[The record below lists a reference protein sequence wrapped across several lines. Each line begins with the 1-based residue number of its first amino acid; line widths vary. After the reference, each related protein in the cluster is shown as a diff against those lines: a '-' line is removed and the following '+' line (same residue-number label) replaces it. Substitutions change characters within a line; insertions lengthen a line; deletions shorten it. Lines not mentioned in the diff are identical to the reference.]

1 MTAAPAP
8 RSSTVSSLDAYR
20 SRALA
25 RRGVI
30 VQQAPAS
37 STVPAPPTPRAL
49 TAAASRPAPRTAQAS
64 PRATSSSAH
73 ASRGSSPGP
82 RSWQAEAWAAY
93 DEVGEERFLAST
105 LAGRLSQARLYV
117 QHKPATGPH
126 SSLRDDETDA
136 TDTAAGPAAGLAEA
150 VLAALGAS
158 QQDLGQMLQ
167 RLATN
172 LFVAGEGWLVGV
184 PRHVIDEVSPS
195 SAPAVTAPSPD
206 PALTDLVW
214 RVLAVTEVSSVG
226 SDGRT
231 VRLNLGTDGSALV
244 EVSADEVYM
253 VRVWRPHPARYWE
266 ADSPTRACL
275 PILRELIGLTR
286 HISAQI
292 DSRLAGAGI
301 LVVPSSASAALASD
315 AADQNAYGAPDPF
328 VAALMDSMLRP
339 IENRDDASA
348 VVPLVVTVP
357 DEAADKMSH
366 LTFSSALDA
375 GARDLRDEA
384 IRRLAL
390 AQDAPPELL
399 LGSGAMNHW
408 GAWLTRE
415 DTVTTHIEPVLAL
428 ICDALTSQYLRPV
441 LLSAGLGEDEVRT
454 LSVGYDVS
462 ALVARPNRSEE
473 ALNLHRAGA
482 VSDEALRE
490 ASGFDDS
497 DAKPL
502 DERAL
507 MQALAMVSKRP
518 DLMGTIGIGPLTEE
532 ILKAYKGDY
541 SAPSEALRELALPP
555 TPPAPTDPAEDGPS
569 APRPDQDGPGRP
581 PSGADAAE
589 PGRVPGSEA
598 PISSGDARPES
609 STTAPAGA

>member
-1 MTAAPAP
+1 M
-8 RSSTVSSLDAYR
+8 
-20 SRALA
+20 
-25 RRGVI
+25 
-30 VQQAPAS
+30 
-37 STVPAPPTPRAL
+37 
-49 TAAASRPAPRTAQAS
+49 
-64 PRATSSSAH
+64 
-73 ASRGSSPGP
+73 
-82 RSWQAEAWAAY
+82 
-93 DEVGEERFLAST
+93 
-105 LAGRLSQARLYV
+105 
-117 QHKPATGPH
+117 
-126 SSLRDDETDA
+126 
-136 TDTAAGPAAGLAEA
+136 
-150 VLAALGAS
+150 
-158 QQDLGQMLQ
+158 
-167 RLATN
+167 
-172 LFVAGEGWLVGV
+172 
-184 PRHVIDEVSPS
+184 
-195 SAPAVTAPSPD
+195 
-206 PALTDLVW
+206 
-214 RVLAVTEVSSVG
+214 
-226 SDGRT
+226 
-231 VRLNLGTDGSALV
+231 
-244 EVSADEVYM
+244 
-253 VRVWRPHPARYWE
+253 
-266 ADSPTRACL
+266 
-275 PILRELIGLTR
+275 
-286 HISAQI
+286 
-292 DSRLAGAGI
+292 
-301 LVVPSSASAALASD
+301 PSSASAALASD
-315 AADQNAYGAPDPF
+315 AADSNAYGAPDPF

-366 LTFSSALDA
+366 LTFSSALDS

-441 LLSAGLGEDEVRT
+441 LLSAGLSEDEVRT

-507 MQALAMVSKRP
+507 MQALAMVTKRP
-518 DLMGTIGIGPLTEE
+518 DLMGTLGIGPLTEE

-555 TPPAPTDPAEDGPS
+555 TPPAPAASPEDGPS
-569 APRPDQDGPGRP
+569 APKPGQDGPGRP

>member
-1 MTAAPAP
+1 MTASP
-8 RSSTVSSLDAYR
+8 VSSLDAYR

-30 VQQAPAS
+30 VQQAPAAS
-37 STVPAPPTPRAL
+37 LPAAALPTPRAL
-49 TAAASRPAPRTAQAS
+49 TAAASRPAAVGGGR
-64 PRATSSSAH
+64 PRATSSAAG
-73 ASRGSSPGP
+73 ASRGSSLGS

-136 TDTAAGPAAGLAEA
+136 TDTAAGPTAALAEA

-195 SAPAVTAPSPD
+195 AAPAVTAPSPD
-206 PALTDLVW
+206 PSLSDLVW

-226 SDGRT
+226 ADGRT
-231 VRLNLGTDGSALV
+231 VRLNLGTDGSAPV
-244 EVSADEVYM
+244 EVSAGEVYM

-315 AADQNAYGAPDPF
+315 AADSSAYGAPDPF

-366 LTFSSALDA
+366 LTFSSALDS

-441 LLSAGLGEDEVRT
+441 LLSAGLSEDEVRT

-507 MQALAMVSKRP
+507 MQALALVSKRP
-518 DLMGTIGIGPLTEE
+518 DLMGTIGIGPLTQE

-555 TPPAPTDPAEDGPS
+555 TPPTPAED
-569 APRPDQDGPGRP
+569 AHKPDQDGPGRP

-589 PGRVPGSEA
+589 PGRVPDSEA

-609 STTAPAGA
+609 STTAPTGA

>member
-1 MTAAPAP
+1 MAP
-8 RSSTVSSLDAYR
+8 RGTGSQGSPATQGRSGSTGA
-20 SRALA
+20 
-25 RRGVI
+25 
-30 VQQAPAS
+30 
-37 STVPAPPTPRAL
+37 
-49 TAAASRPAPRTAQAS
+49 
-64 PRATSSSAH
+64 
-73 ASRGSSPGP
+73 

-117 QHKPATGPH
+117 QHKPATGPR
-126 SSLRDDETDA
+126 SSLRDGETDA
-136 TDTAAGPAAGLAEA
+136 TDTAPSRTAALAEA

-184 PRHVIDEVSPS
+184 PRHVVEEVSPS
-195 SAPAVTAPSPD
+195 GVPAVTAPSPD
-206 PALTDLVW
+206 PALSDLVW
-214 RVLAVTEVSSVG
+214 RVLAVTEVSTVG
-226 SDGRT
+226 SGSRI
-231 VRLNLGTDGSALV
+231 RLNLGTDGSAPV
-244 EVSADEVYM
+244 EVDPASVYM

-315 AADQNAYGAPDPF
+315 AADSSAYGAPDPF

-366 LTFSSALDA
+366 LTFSSALDS

-441 LLSAGLGEDEVRT
+441 LLSAGLSEDEART

-482 VSDEALRE
+482 ISDESLRE

-497 DAKPL
+497 DEKPL
-502 DERAL
+502 EERAL
-507 MQALAMVSKRP
+507 MQALAMVTKRP
-518 DLMGTIGIGPLTEE
+518 DLMGTLGIGPLTDE
-532 ILKAYKGDY
+532 ILRAYRGDY
-541 SAPSEALRELALPP
+541 SAPSEAVRALALPP
-555 TPPAPTDPAEDGPS
+555 QQPDPADGPASPDAS
-569 APRPDQDGPGRP
+569 APDQDGPGRP

-598 PISSGDARPES
+598 PVSSGNARPES
-609 STTAPAGA
+609 STTPPIGA

>member
-1 MTAAPAP
+1 MTSPRPSAA
-8 RSSTVSSLDAYR
+8 TVSSTSIDAYR

-30 VQQAPAS
+30 VQQPPAPA
-37 STVPAPPTPRAL
+37 VPRSL
-49 TAAASRPAPRTAQAS
+49 TAAASRPARAASAATVSPAARSASTA
-64 PRATSSSAH
+64 
-73 ASRGSSPGP
+73 
-82 RSWQAEAWAAY
+82 RSWQSEAWAAY

-126 SSLRDDETDA
+126 SSLRDDPTDA
-136 TDTAAGPAAGLAEA
+136 TDTAPSRSAQLAEA

-184 PRHVIDEVSPS
+184 PRHVIDAAAPS
-195 SAPAVTAPSPD
+195 AVPAVTAPSPD

-231 VRLNLGTDGSALV
+231 VRLNLGTDGSAPV

-441 LLSAGLGEDEVRT
+441 LLSAGLSEDEVRT

-532 ILKAYKGDY
+532 ILKAYRGDY
-541 SAPSEALRELALPP
+541 SAPPESLRELALPP
-555 TPPAPTDPAEDGPS
+555 TLPAEDSPS
-569 APRPDQDGPGRP
+569 APKPDQDGPGRP

-598 PISSGDARPES
+598 PVSSGDARPES

>member
-1 MTAAPAP
+1 MTASP
-8 RSSTVSSLDAYR
+8 VSSIDAYR

-30 VQQAPAS
+30 VQQ
-37 STVPAPPTPRAL
+37 PPTSLAPRTL
-49 TAAASRPAPRTAQAS
+49 TAAASRPSRAGSAAS
-64 PRATSSSAH
+64 AASVPAARAGA
-73 ASRGSSPGP
+73 ALGS
-82 RSWQAEAWAAY
+82 RSWQTEAWAAY

-117 QHKPATGPH
+117 QHKPLSGPH
-126 SSLRDDETDA
+126 SSLRDDPTDV
-136 TDTAAGPAAGLAEA
+136 TDTATGPTAQLAEA

-184 PRHVIDEVSPS
+184 PRHVIDAAAPS

-226 SDGRT
+226 RDGRT
-231 VRLNLGTDGSALV
+231 VRLNLGTDGSAPV
-244 EVSADEVYM
+244 EVSSDEVYM

-315 AADQNAYGAPDPF
+315 AADSSAYGAPDPF

-366 LTFSSALDA
+366 LTFSSALDS

-441 LLSAGLGEDEVRT
+441 LLSAGLSEDEVRT

-555 TPPAPTDPAEDGPS
+555 TAPADASRPA
-569 APRPDQDGPGRP
+569 QDGPGRP

-609 STTAPAGA
+609 STTAPTGA

>member
-1 MTAAPAP
+1 MTNADAPA
-8 RSSTVSSLDAYR
+8 TLQAAVSRYR

-25 RRGVI
+25 RRGTVI
-30 VQQAPAS
+30 Q
-37 STVPAPPTPRAL
+37 APPTPTL
-49 TAAASRPAPRTAQAS
+49 TAAASRPAA
-64 PRATSSSAH
+64 RATAASSAPH
-73 ASRGSSPGP
+73 AVSKSSPSA

-117 QHKPATGPH
+117 RHSSSD
-126 SSLRDDETDA
+126 SSLRDDPTDA
-136 TDTAAGPAAGLAEA
+136 ADTAPTASAVLAET

-184 PRHVIDEVSPS
+184 PSHLVPGIDVSDPT
-195 SAPAVTAPSPD
+195 ATAPSPD
-206 PALTDLVW
+206 PSLADLVW
-214 RVLAVTEVSSVG
+214 RVLAVTEVVTVAPPTPTAAGRVRLSLG
-226 SDGRT
+226 SD
-231 VRLNLGTDGSALV
+231 ALTPV
-244 EVSADEVYM
+244 EVSTDEVYM
-253 VRVWRPHPARYWE
+253 IRIWRPHPARYWE

-292 DSRLAGAGI
+292 DSRLAGAGL
-301 LVVPSSASAALASD
+301 LVVPSSASAALAAD
-315 AADQNAYGAPDPF
+315 AADAYGHGQPDPF
-328 VAALMDSMLRP
+328 VSALMESMLRP

-357 DEAADKMSH
+357 DEAADKVSH
-366 LTFSSALDA
+366 LTFSSALDS

-428 ICDALTSQYLRPV
+428 ICEALTSQYLRPV
-441 LLSAGLGEDEVRT
+441 LLSAGLAEEAVRT

-473 ALNLHRAGA
+473 ALNLHKSGA
-482 VSDEALRE
+482 ISDEALRE

-497 DAKPL
+497 DEKPL
-502 DERAL
+502 EERAV
-507 MQALAMVSKRP
+507 MQALALAAKQPALLTSP
-518 DLMGTIGIGPLTEE
+518 GLGPVAEE
-532 ILKAYKGDY
+532 VLKVYRGDY
-541 SAPSEALRELALPP
+541 SAPPADLLPAASAQGGSLPSPDAAPSAQSNGGAPGRPASDTSPGRTSGADQPVSSENGAHPESPT
-555 TPPAPTDPAEDGPS
+555 TPPA
-569 APRPDQDGPGRP
+569 
-581 PSGADAAE
+581 GA
-589 PGRVPGSEA
+589 
-598 PISSGDARPES
+598 
-609 STTAPAGA
+609 

>member
-1 MTAAPAP
+1 MTAQPAP
-8 RSSTVSSLDAYR
+8 RTSAATVSSLDAYR

-25 RRGVI
+25 RRGVV
-30 VQQAPAS
+30 VQQPPAPATATATS
-37 STVPAPPTPRAL
+37 RSL
-49 TAAASRPAPRTAQAS
+49 TAAASRPARAASASTA
-64 PRATSSSAH
+64 AH
-73 ASRGSSPGP
+73 ASGSRASLGS

-126 SSLRDDETDA
+126 SSLRDDPTDV
-136 TDTAAGPAAGLAEA
+136 TDTATGPTAQLAEA

-184 PRHVIDEVSPS
+184 PRHVIDAAAPS
-195 SAPAVTAPSPD
+195 SAPAATAPSPD

-226 SDGRT
+226 SYGRT
-231 VRLNLGTDGSALV
+231 VRLNLGTDGSAPV

-366 LTFSSALDA
+366 LTFSSALDS

-441 LLSAGLGEDEVRT
+441 LMSAGLSEDEVRT

-555 TPPAPTDPAEDGPS
+555 TAVSAAESSDAPK
-569 APRPDQDGPGRP
+569 PDQDGPGRP

>member
-8 RSSTVSSLDAYR
+8 RPATVSSIDAYR

-30 VQQAPAS
+30 VQQP
-37 STVPAPPTPRAL
+37 PAPSTATATARSL
-49 TAAASRPAPRTAQAS
+49 TAAATRPARAAAS
-64 PRATSSSAH
+64 VAA
-73 ASRGSSPGP
+73 SSPALGS

-126 SSLRDDETDA
+126 SSLRDDPTDV
-136 TDTAAGPAAGLAEA
+136 TDTAPGPTARLAEA

-184 PRHVIDEVSPS
+184 PRHVIDAAAPS

-226 SDGRT
+226 STGDR
-231 VRLNLGTDGSALV
+231 VRLNLGTDGSAPV
-244 EVSADEVYM
+244 EVAADEVYM

-315 AADQNAYGAPDPF
+315 AADSSAYGAPDPF

-366 LTFSSALDA
+366 LTFSTALDS

-441 LLSAGLGEDEVRT
+441 LLSAGLSEDEVRT

-555 TPPAPTDPAEDGPS
+555 TAPAD

-609 STTAPAGA
+609 STTAPTGA

>member
-1 MTAAPAP
+1 MTAID
-8 RSSTVSSLDAYR
+8 RYR

-25 RRGVI
+25 RRGTI
-30 VQQAPAS
+30 IQTPPAAP
-37 STVPAPPTPRAL
+37 VPAPSRGL
-49 TAAASRPAPRTAQAS
+49 TAAASRPARGGAASAS
-64 PRATSSSAH
+64 PHQQAQRSPSA
-73 ASRGSSPGP
+73 

-105 LAGRLSQARLYV
+105 LSGRLSQARLYV
-117 QHKPATGPH
+117 QHKPAAGPH
-126 SSLRDDETDA
+126 SSLRDDETDV
-136 TDTAAGPAAGLAEA
+136 TDTATAAVASLAEA

-184 PRHVIDEVSPS
+184 PAHLVPGIDSTDPTT
-195 SAPAVTAPSPD
+195 TAPSPD
-206 PALTDLVW
+206 PALSDLVW
-214 RVLAVTEVSSVG
+214 RVLAVTEVTTVAAPTPTAA
-226 SDGRT
+226 GR
-231 VRLNLGTDGSALV
+231 VRLNLGSDASAPV
-244 EVSADEVYM
+244 EVSTDEIYLI
-253 VRVWRPHPARYWE
+253 RIWRPHPARYWE

-292 DSRLAGAGI
+292 DSRLAGAGL

-315 AADQNAYGAPDPF
+315 AADAYSSGQPDPF
-328 VAALMDSMLRP
+328 VSALMESMLRP

-357 DEAADKMSH
+357 DEAADKVSH
-366 LTFSSALDA
+366 LTFSSALDS

-428 ICDALTSQYLRPV
+428 ICEALTSQYLRPV
-441 LLSAGLGEDEVRT
+441 LLSAGLSEDVVRT
-454 LSVGYDVS
+454 LTVGYDVS

-473 ALNLHRAGA
+473 ALNLHKSGA
-482 VSDEALRE
+482 ISDEALRE

-497 DAKPL
+497 DEKPL
-502 DERAL
+502 EERAL
-507 MQALAMVSKRP
+507 MNAIALATKQPALLTSP
-518 DLMGTIGIGPLTEE
+518 GLGPITEE
-532 ILKAYKGDY
+532 LLKVYRGDY
-541 SAPSEALRELALPP
+541 SAPSPSLTPAAGAQGGSLPSNGG
-555 TPPAPTDPAEDGPS
+555 A
-569 APRPDQDGPGRP
+569 PGRP
-581 PSGADAAE
+581 ANDQA
-589 PGRVPGSEA
+589 PGRLPSDQEPVSSENGA
-598 PISSGDARPES
+598 HPES
-609 STTAPAGA
+609 PATPPVGA

>member
-1 MTAAPAP
+1 MTAID
-8 RSSTVSSLDAYR
+8 RYR

-25 RRGVI
+25 RRGTI
-30 VQQAPAS
+30 IQAP
-37 STVPAPPTPRAL
+37 PAPPAPPAVSL
-49 TAAASRPAPRTAQAS
+49 TAAASRPARRASGAAS
-64 PRATSSSAH
+64 PSTAALQRTPAA
-73 ASRGSSPGP
+73 

-105 LAGRLSQARLYV
+105 LSGRLSQARLYV
-117 QHKPATGPH
+117 QHKPAAGPH
-126 SSLRDDETDA
+126 SSLRDDETDVA
-136 TDTAAGPAAGLAEA
+136 DTAPTATAALAEA

-184 PRHVIDEVSPS
+184 PAHLVPGTDLSDPS
-195 SAPAVTAPSPD
+195 SPIAATAPSPD
-206 PALTDLVW
+206 PALSDLVW
-214 RVLAVTEVSSVG
+214 RVLAVTEVNTVAAPSPTTA
-226 SDGRT
+226 GR
-231 VRLNLGTDGSALV
+231 VRLNLGSDASAPV
-244 EVSADEVYM
+244 EVSTDEIYM
-253 VRVWRPHPARYWE
+253 IRIWRPHPARYWE

-292 DSRLAGAGI
+292 DSRLAGAGL
-301 LVVPSSASAALASD
+301 LVVPSSASAALTSD
-315 AADQNAYGAPDPF
+315 AADAYSQGQPDPF
-328 VAALMDSMLRP
+328 VSALMESMLRP

-357 DEAADKMSH
+357 DEAADKVSH
-366 LTFSSALDA
+366 LTFSSALDS

-428 ICDALTSQYLRPV
+428 ICEALTSQYLRPV
-441 LLSAGLGEDEVRT
+441 LLSAGLSPDTVQT
-454 LSVGYDVS
+454 LTVGYDVS

-473 ALNLHRAGA
+473 ALNLHKSGA
-482 VSDEALRE
+482 ISDEALRE

-497 DAKPL
+497 DEKPL
-502 DERAL
+502 EERAL
-507 MQALAMVSKRP
+507 MNAIALATKQPALLTSP
-518 DLMGTIGIGPLTEE
+518 GLGPITEE
-532 ILKAYKGDY
+532 LLKVYRGDY
-541 SAPSEALRELALPP
+541 SAPPSELTPAAGAQGGSLP
-555 TPPAPTDPAEDGPS
+555 ADPSSPS
-569 APRPDQDGPGRP
+569 NGGAPGRP
-581 PSGADAAE
+581 ANDAS
-589 PGRVPGSEA
+589 PGRLPSDQEPVSSENGA
-598 PISSGDARPES
+598 HPES
-609 STTAPAGA
+609 PTTPPTGA

>member
-1 MTAAPAP
+1 MTAQPSP
-8 RSSTVSSLDAYR
+8 RISASAVSSLDAYR

-30 VQQAPAS
+30 VQQPPADLPS
-37 STVPAPPTPRAL
+37 RAL
-49 TAAASRPAPRTAQAS
+49 TAAASRPAARADSASAASSRTS
-64 PRATSSSAH
+64 PSA
-73 ASRGSSPGP
+73 

-105 LAGRLSQARLYV
+105 LSGRLSQARLYV

-126 SSLRDDETDA
+126 SSLRDDATDA
-136 TDTAAGPAAGLAEA
+136 TDTATGPTAQLAEA

-206 PALTDLVW
+206 PSLTDLVW
-214 RVLAVTEVSSVG
+214 RVLAVTEVSAVG

-231 VRLNLGTDGSALV
+231 VRLNLGTDGSAPV

-301 LVVPSSASAALASD
+301 LVVPSSAAAALASD

-357 DEAADKMSH
+357 DEAADKLSH
-366 LTFSSALDA
+366 LTFSSALDS

-441 LLSAGLGEDEVRT
+441 LLSAGLSADEVRT

-490 ASGFDDS
+490 ASGFNDS

-507 MQALAMVSKRP
+507 MQALALVTKRP
-518 DLMGTIGIGPLTEE
+518 DLMGTIGLGPLTQE
-532 ILKAYKGDY
+532 ILKAYEGDY
-541 SAPSEALRELALPP
+541 SAPSEELRELAVPP
-555 TPPAPTDPAEDGPS
+555 TVPASPDEEDSPASE
-569 APRPDQDGPGRP
+569 PDQAGPGRP

-598 PISSGDARPES
+598 PTSSGNARPES
-609 STTAPAGA
+609 STTAPTGA

>member
-1 MTAAPAP
+1 MTASNAVA
-8 RSSTVSSLDAYR
+8 RYR

-25 RRGVI
+25 RRGTI
-30 VQQAPAS
+30 IQAP
-37 STVPAPPTPRAL
+37 PAPPAVSL
-49 TAAASRPAPRTAQAS
+49 TAAASRPARRASGAAS
-64 PRATSSSAH
+64 PSA
-73 ASRGSSPGP
+73 AAGGQRTPSAL
-82 RSWQAEAWAAY
+82 SWQAEAWAAY

-105 LAGRLSQARLYV
+105 LSGRLSQARLYV
-117 QHKPATGPH
+117 QHKPADGPH
-126 SSLRDDETDA
+126 SSLRDDETDVA
-136 TDTAAGPAAGLAEA
+136 DTAPSAVASLAEA

-184 PRHVIDEVSPS
+184 PAHLVPGIDS
-195 SAPAVTAPSPD
+195 SDPTQTAPSPD
-206 PALTDLVW
+206 PTLSDLVW
-214 RVLAVTEVSSVG
+214 RVLAVTEVRTVAAPSP
-226 SDGRT
+226 DAAGR
-231 VRLNLGTDGSALV
+231 VRLNLGSDTSAPV
-244 EVSADEVYM
+244 EVSTDEIYM
-253 VRVWRPHPARYWE
+253 IRIWRPHPARYWE

-292 DSRLAGAGI
+292 DSRLAGAGL

-315 AADQNAYGAPDPF
+315 AADAYSSGQPDPF
-328 VAALMDSMLRP
+328 VSALMESMLRP

-357 DEAADKMSH
+357 DEAADKVSH
-366 LTFSSALDA
+366 LTFSSALDS

-428 ICDALTSQYLRPV
+428 ICEALTSQYLRPV
-441 LLSAGLGEDEVRT
+441 LLSAGLSEDVVRT

-473 ALNLHRAGA
+473 ALNLHKSGA
-482 VSDEALRE
+482 ISDEALRE

-497 DAKPL
+497 DEKPL
-502 DERAL
+502 EERAL
-507 MQALAMVSKRP
+507 MNAIALATKQPALLTSP
-518 DLMGTIGIGPLTEE
+518 GLGPITEE
-532 ILKAYKGDY
+532 LLKVYRGDY
-541 SAPSEALRELALPP
+541 SAPPSELTPAAGAQGGSLP
-555 TPPAPTDPAEDGPS
+555 ADPSSPS
-569 APRPDQDGPGRP
+569 NGGAPGRP
-581 PSGADAAE
+581 ANDAS
-589 PGRVPGSEA
+589 PGRLPSDQEPVSSENGA
-598 PISSGDARPES
+598 HPES
-609 STTAPAGA
+609 PTTPPTGA

>member
-1 MTAAPAP
+1 MTPAAAPAAAAP
-8 RSSTVSSLDAYR
+8 RPATVSSIDAYR

-30 VQQAPAS
+30 VQQPPAPSTAMATARSLTAAATWPARAAASAPAS
-37 STVPAPPTPRAL
+37 SPAL
-49 TAAASRPAPRTAQAS
+49 
-64 PRATSSSAH
+64 
-73 ASRGSSPGP
+73 GS

-117 QHKPATGPH
+117 QHKPLSGPH
-126 SSLRDDETDA
+126 SSLRDDPTDV
-136 TDTAAGPAAGLAEA
+136 TDTAPGPTAQLAEA

-184 PRHVIDEVSPS
+184 PRHVIDAAAPS

-226 SDGRT
+226 RDGRT
-231 VRLNLGTDGSALV
+231 VRLNLGTDGSAPV

-315 AADQNAYGAPDPF
+315 AADSSAYGAPDPF

-366 LTFSSALDA
+366 LTFSSALDS

-441 LLSAGLGEDEVRT
+441 LLSAGLSEEEVRA

-541 SAPSEALRELALPP
+541 SAPSETLRELALPP
-555 TPPAPTDPAEDGPS
+555 TAPAD

-609 STTAPAGA
+609 STTAPTGA

>member
-1 MTAAPAP
+1 MTSSPHASA
-8 RSSTVSSLDAYR
+8 STVSSIDAYC

-30 VQQAPAS
+30 IQQPPA
-37 STVPAPPTPRAL
+37 APPAAPQAAPTRPAARAL
-49 TAAASRPAPRTAQAS
+49 TAAASRTGSAAKAPTA
-64 PRATSSSAH
+64 P
-73 ASRGSSPGP
+73 ASRSGAALGS
-82 RSWQAEAWAAY
+82 RSWQTEAWAAY

-117 QHKPATGPH
+117 QHKPLTGPH
-126 SSLRDDETDA
+126 SSLRDDPTDV
-136 TDTAAGPAAGLAEA
+136 TDTASTRTAQLAEA

-184 PRHVIDEVSPS
+184 PRHVIDDISPS
-195 SAPAVTAPSPD
+195 SAPSVTAPSPD
-206 PALTDLVW
+206 PSLTDLVW
-214 RVLAVTEVSSVG
+214 RVLAVTEVAAVG
-226 SDGRT
+226 STGDRI
-231 VRLNLGTDGSALV
+231 RLNLGTDGSAPV
-244 EVSADEVYM
+244 EVSVDEVYM

-301 LVVPSSASAALASD
+301 LVVPSSASAAMASD
-315 AADQNAYGAPDPF
+315 AADSSAYGAPDPF

-366 LTFSSALDA
+366 LTFSTALDS

-441 LLSAGLGEDEVRT
+441 LLSAGLSEDEVRT

-555 TPPAPTDPAEDGPS
+555 AAPAD

-609 STTAPAGA
+609 STTAPTGA

>member
-1 MTAAPAP
+1 MTAQPAP
-8 RSSTVSSLDAYR
+8 RASASSVSSIDAYR

-30 VQQAPAS
+30 VQQP
-37 STVPAPPTPRAL
+37 PAPSTATATARSL
-49 TAAASRPAPRTAQAS
+49 TAAATRPARA
-64 PRATSSSAH
+64 ATSAAVTSPAP
-73 ASRGSSPGP
+73 GS

-117 QHKPATGPH
+117 QHKPSQGPH
-126 SSLRDDETDA
+126 SSLRDDPTDV
-136 TDTAAGPAAGLAEA
+136 TDTASTRTAQLAEA

-184 PRHVIDEVSPS
+184 PRHVIDAAAPS
-195 SAPAVTAPSPD
+195 AAPVVTAPSPD

-226 SDGRT
+226 RDGRT
-231 VRLNLGTDGSALV
+231 VRLNLGTDGSAPV

-315 AADQNAYGAPDPF
+315 AADQSAYGAPDPF

-366 LTFSSALDA
+366 LTFSSALDS

-441 LLSAGLGEDEVRT
+441 LLSSGLSEDEVRT

-518 DLMGTIGIGPLTEE
+518 DLMGTIGIGPLTQE

-541 SAPSEALRELALPP
+541 SAPSETLRELALPP
-555 TPPAPTDPAEDGPS
+555 TAPAEDGS
-569 APRPDQDGPGRP
+569 SQAPRPDQDGPGRP

-609 STTAPAGA
+609 STTAPTGA

>member
-1 MTAAPAP
+1 MTASPVPHA
-8 RSSTVSSLDAYR
+8 STVSSIDAYR

-30 VQQAPAS
+30 VQQP
-37 STVPAPPTPRAL
+37 PAPSTATATARSL
-49 TAAASRPAPRTAQAS
+49 TAAATRPARAAAS
-64 PRATSSSAH
+64 AA
-73 ASRGSSPGP
+73 ASSPALGS

-117 QHKPATGPH
+117 QHKPLLGPH
-126 SSLRDDETDA
+126 SSLRDDPTDV
-136 TDTAAGPAAGLAEA
+136 TDTAAGPTSQLAEA

-184 PRHVIDEVSPS
+184 PRHVIDAAAPS

-206 PALTDLVW
+206 PALSDLVW

-226 SDGRT
+226 RDGRT
-231 VRLNLGTDGSALV
+231 VRLNLGTDGSAPV
-244 EVSADEVYM
+244 EVSSDEVYM

-315 AADQNAYGAPDPF
+315 AADSSAYGAPDPF

-366 LTFSSALDA
+366 LTFSTALDS

-441 LLSAGLGEDEVRT
+441 LLSAGLSEDEVRT

-518 DLMGTIGIGPLTEE
+518 DLMGTIGIGPLTQE

-541 SAPSEALRELALPP
+541 SAPSPALRELALPP
-555 TPPAPTDPAEDGPS
+555 TAPADAPA
-569 APRPDQDGPGRP
+569 PDQDGPGRP

-609 STTAPAGA
+609 STTAPTGA

>member
-1 MTAAPAP
+1 MTAYNAVD
-8 RSSTVSSLDAYR
+8 RYR

-25 RRGVI
+25 RRGTI
-30 VQQAPAS
+30 LQAPPAS
-37 STVPAPPTPRAL
+37 AASL
-49 TAAASRPAPRTAQAS
+49 TAAASRPARRASGSAS
-64 PRATSSSAH
+64 PSTAATKRTLA
-73 ASRGSSPGP
+73 A
-82 RSWQAEAWAAY
+82 RSWQEEAWAAY

-105 LAGRLSQARLYV
+105 LSGRLSQARLYV
-117 QHKPATGPH
+117 QHKPSKGEH

-136 TDTAAGPAAGLAEA
+136 TDTAPTAVAALAEA
-150 VLAALGAS
+150 VLADLGAS

-184 PRHVIDEVSPS
+184 PAHLVPGIDSTDPTQ
-195 SAPAVTAPSPD
+195 TAPSPD
-206 PALTDLVW
+206 PALSDLVW
-214 RVLAVTEVSSVG
+214 RVLAVTEVYTVAAPTPIAA
-226 SDGRT
+226 GR
-231 VRLNLGTDGSALV
+231 VRLNLGSDASTPV
-244 EVSADEVYM
+244 EVSTDEIYM
-253 VRVWRPHPARYWE
+253 IRIWRPHPARYWE

-292 DSRLAGAGI
+292 DSRLAGAGL
-301 LVVPSSASAALASD
+301 LVLPSSASAALASD
-315 AADQNAYGAPDPF
+315 AADSYSQGQPDPF
-328 VAALMDSMLRP
+328 VSALMESMLRP

-357 DEAADKMSH
+357 DEAADKVSH
-366 LTFSSALDA
+366 LTFSSALDS

-428 ICDALTSQYLRPV
+428 ICEALTSQYLRPV
-441 LLSAGLGEDEVRT
+441 LLSAGLPEDMVRT

-473 ALNLHRAGA
+473 ALNLHKSGA
-482 VSDEALRE
+482 ISDEALRE

-497 DAKPL
+497 DEKPL
-502 DERAL
+502 EERAL
-507 MQALAMVSKRP
+507 MNAIALATKQPALLTSP
-518 DLMGTIGIGPLTEE
+518 GLGPITEE
-532 ILKAYKGDY
+532 LLKVYRGDY
-541 SAPSEALRELALPP
+541 SAPDPSLQPAAPAQGGSLP
-555 TPPAPTDPAEDGPS
+555 ADPSSPS
-569 APRPDQDGPGRP
+569 NGGAPGRP
-581 PSGADAAE
+581 ANDQA
-589 PGRVPGSEA
+589 PGRLPSDQEPVSSENGA
-598 PISSGDARPES
+598 HPES
-609 STTAPAGA
+609 PTTPPVGA

>member
-1 MTAAPAP
+1 MTAAP
-8 RSSTVSSLDAYR
+8 RTSTVSSIDAYR

-30 VQQAPAS
+30 VQQPPS
-37 STVPAPPTPRAL
+37 PSTATATARSL
-49 TAAASRPAPRTAQAS
+49 TAAATRPARAAAS
-64 PRATSSSAH
+64 AA
-73 ASRGSSPGP
+73 ASSPALGS

-126 SSLRDDETDA
+126 SSLRDDPTDA
-136 TDTAAGPAAGLAEA
+136 TDTASGPTAQLAEA

-184 PRHVIDEVSPS
+184 PRHVIDAAAPS
-195 SAPAVTAPSPD
+195 AAPVVTAPSPD

-226 SDGRT
+226 RDGRT
-231 VRLNLGTDGSALV
+231 VRLNLGTDGSAPV
-244 EVSADEVYM
+244 EVSSDEVYM

-315 AADQNAYGAPDPF
+315 AADSSAYGAPDPF

-366 LTFSSALDA
+366 LTFSTALDS

-441 LLSAGLGEDEVRT
+441 LLSAGLSEDEVRS

-518 DLMGTIGIGPLTEE
+518 DLMGTIGIGPLTQE
-532 ILKAYKGDY
+532 ILKAYEGDY
-541 SAPSEALRELALPP
+541 SAPSEELRELALPP
-555 TPPAPTDPAEDGPS
+555 TAPAD
-569 APRPDQDGPGRP
+569 APKPDQDGPGRP

-609 STTAPAGA
+609 STTAPTGA

>member
-1 MTAAPAP
+1 MTASPA
-8 RSSTVSSLDAYR
+8 STVSSLDAYR

-30 VQQAPAS
+30 VQQAPAA
-37 STVPAPPTPRAL
+37 STSL
-49 TAAASRPAPRTAQAS
+49 TAAASRPS
-64 PRATSSSAH
+64 GV
-73 ASRGSSPGP
+73 SRPSQQRQPPGT
-82 RSWQAEAWAAY
+82 RSWQAEAWSAY

-117 QHKPATGPH
+117 QHKPSTGPQ
-126 SSLRDDETDA
+126 SSLRDDATDA
-136 TDTAAGPAAGLAEA
+136 TDTAPAPSAALAEA

-184 PRHVIDEVSPS
+184 PRHVIDDVSPS

-206 PALTDLVW
+206 PSLSDLVW

-231 VRLNLGTDGSALV
+231 VRLNLGTDGSAPI
-244 EVSADEVYM
+244 EVPSSDVYM

-315 AADQNAYGAPDPF
+315 AADSNAYGAPDPF

-441 LLSAGLGEDEVRT
+441 LLSAGLSEDEVRT

-507 MQALAMVSKRP
+507 MQALAMVTKRP
-518 DLMGTIGIGPLTEE
+518 DLMGTIGIGPLTQE

-555 TPPAPTDPAEDGPS
+555 TPPAPADGPS
-569 APRPDQDGPGRP
+569 PVAPRPDQDGPGRP

>member
-1 MTAAPAP
+1 MTAID
-8 RSSTVSSLDAYR
+8 RYR

-25 RRGVI
+25 RRGTI
-30 VQQAPAS
+30 IQAPPAAP
-37 STVPAPPTPRAL
+37 VPAPSRGL
-49 TAAASRPAPRTAQAS
+49 TAAASRPARGGASSAS
-64 PRATSSSAH
+64 PHQPAQRPPSA
-73 ASRGSSPGP
+73 

-105 LAGRLSQARLYV
+105 LSGRLSQARLYV
-117 QHKPATGPH
+117 QHKPADGPH
-126 SSLRDDETDA
+126 SSLRDDETDV
-136 TDTAAGPAAGLAEA
+136 TDTATAAVASLAEA

-184 PRHVIDEVSPS
+184 PAHLVPGIDSTDPT
-195 SAPAVTAPSPD
+195 ATAPSPD
-206 PALTDLVW
+206 PSLSDLVW
-214 RVLAVTEVSSVG
+214 RVLAVTEVTTVAAPSPTAA
-226 SDGRT
+226 GR
-231 VRLNLGTDGSALV
+231 VRLNLGSDASAPV
-244 EVSADEVYM
+244 EVSTDEIYLI
-253 VRVWRPHPARYWE
+253 RIWRPHPARYWE

-292 DSRLAGAGI
+292 DSRLAGAGL

-315 AADQNAYGAPDPF
+315 AADAYGTGQPDPF
-328 VAALMDSMLRP
+328 VSALMESMLRP

-357 DEAADKMSH
+357 DEAADKVSH
-366 LTFSSALDA
+366 LTFSSALDS

-428 ICDALTSQYLRPV
+428 ICEALTSQYLRPV
-441 LLSAGLGEDEVRT
+441 LLSAGLSEDVVRT
-454 LSVGYDVS
+454 LTVGYDVS

-473 ALNLHRAGA
+473 ALNLHKSGA
-482 VSDEALRE
+482 ISDEALRE

-497 DAKPL
+497 DEKPL
-502 DERAL
+502 EERAL
-507 MQALAMVSKRP
+507 MNAIALATKQPALLTSP
-518 DLMGTIGIGPLTEE
+518 GLGPITEE
-532 ILKAYKGDY
+532 LLKVYRGDY
-541 SAPSEALRELALPP
+541 SAPSPSLTPAAGAQGGSLPSNGG
-555 TPPAPTDPAEDGPS
+555 A
-569 APRPDQDGPGRP
+569 PGRP
-581 PSGADAAE
+581 ANDQA
-589 PGRVPGSEA
+589 PGRLPSDQEPVSSENGA
-598 PISSGDARPES
+598 HPES
-609 STTAPAGA
+609 PTTPPVGA

>member
-1 MTAAPAP
+1 MTTSHAID
-8 RSSTVSSLDAYR
+8 RYR
-20 SRALA
+20 SRALQ
-25 RRGVI
+25 RRGTI
-30 VQQAPAS
+30 IQAP
-37 STVPAPPTPRAL
+37 PAPGPASPRHAASL
-49 TAAASRPAPRTAQAS
+49 TAAASRPARRASGAAS
-64 PRATSSSAH
+64 PSA
-73 ASRGSSPGP
+73 GP
-82 RSWQAEAWAAY
+82 AAAAGQRTPSARSWQAEAWAAY

-105 LAGRLSQARLYV
+105 LSGRLSQARLYV
-117 QHKPATGPH
+117 QHKPATGQH

-136 TDTAAGPAAGLAEA
+136 ADTAPAATAALAEA

-184 PRHVIDEVSPS
+184 PAHLVPS
-195 SAPAVTAPSPD
+195 VDPADSTQTAPSPD
-206 PALTDLVW
+206 PSLADLVW
-214 RVLAVTEVSSVG
+214 RVLAVTEVQTVAAPTPAAA
-226 SDGRT
+226 GR
-231 VRLNLGTDGSALV
+231 VRLNLGSDASAPV
-244 EVSADEVYM
+244 EVSTDEIYM
-253 VRVWRPHPARYWE
+253 IRIWRPHPARYWE

-292 DSRLAGAGI
+292 DSRLAGAGL

-315 AADQNAYGAPDPF
+315 AADAYSQGQPDPF
-328 VAALMDSMLRP
+328 VSALMESMLRP

-357 DEAADKMSH
+357 DEAADKVSH
-366 LTFSSALDA
+366 LTFSSALDS

-428 ICDALTSQYLRPV
+428 ICEALTSQYLRPV
-441 LLSAGLGEDEVRT
+441 LLSAGLPEDTVRT

-473 ALNLHRAGA
+473 ALNLHKSGA
-482 VSDEALRE
+482 ISDEALRE

-497 DAKPL
+497 DEKPL
-502 DERAL
+502 EERAL
-507 MQALAMVSKRP
+507 MNAIALATKQPALLTSP
-518 DLMGTIGIGPLTEE
+518 GLGPITEE
-532 ILKAYKGDY
+532 LLKVYRGDY
-541 SAPSEALRELALPP
+541 SAP
-555 TPPAPTDPAEDGPS
+555 DPALQPAAPAQGGSLPS
-569 APRPDQDGPGRP
+569 AAPSNGGAPGRP
-581 PSGADAAE
+581 ANDQA
-589 PGRVPGSEA
+589 PGRLPSDQEPVSSENGA
-598 PISSGDARPES
+598 HPES
-609 STTAPAGA
+609 PTTPPVGA

>member
-1 MTAAPAP
+1 MTASP
-8 RSSTVSSLDAYR
+8 VSSIDAYR

-30 VQQAPAS
+30 IQQPPAAS
-37 STVPAPPTPRAL
+37 SPIAPPRPAARAM
-49 TAAASRPAPRTAQAS
+49 TAAASRPAS
-64 PRATSSSAH
+64 PAPAARAAG
-73 ASRGSSPGP
+73 AALGS
-82 RSWQAEAWAAY
+82 RSWQSEAWAAY

-117 QHKPATGPH
+117 QHKPLSGPH
-126 SSLRDDETDA
+126 SSLRDDPTDV
-136 TDTAAGPAAGLAEA
+136 TDTATGPTAQLAEA

-184 PRHVIDEVSPS
+184 PRHVIDAAAPS

-226 SDGRT
+226 RDGRT
-231 VRLNLGTDGSALV
+231 VRLNLGTDGSAPV
-244 EVSADEVYM
+244 EVSSDEVYM

-315 AADQNAYGAPDPF
+315 AADSSAYGAPDPF

-366 LTFSSALDA
+366 LTFSTALDS

-441 LLSAGLGEDEVRT
+441 LLSAGLSEDEVRT

-541 SAPSEALRELALPP
+541 SAPSQALRELALPP
-555 TPPAPTDPAEDGPS
+555 TAPAD

-609 STTAPAGA
+609 STTAPTGA

>member
-1 MTAAPAP
+1 
-8 RSSTVSSLDAYR
+8 
-20 SRALA
+20 
-25 RRGVI
+25 
-30 VQQAPAS
+30 
-37 STVPAPPTPRAL
+37 
-49 TAAASRPAPRTAQAS
+49 
-64 PRATSSSAH
+64 
-73 ASRGSSPGP
+73 
-82 RSWQAEAWAAY
+82 
-93 DEVGEERFLAST
+93 VGEERFLAST
-105 LAGRLSQARLYV
+105 LSGRLSQARLYV
-117 QHKPATGPH
+117 QHKPAGGPH
-126 SSLRDDETDA
+126 SSLRDDETDVA
-136 TDTAAGPAAGLAEA
+136 DTAAAAVASLAEA

-184 PRHVIDEVSPS
+184 PAHLVPGIDSTDPT
-195 SAPAVTAPSPD
+195 ATAPSPD
-206 PALTDLVW
+206 PALSDLVW
-214 RVLAVTEVSSVG
+214 RVLAVTEVTTVAAPTPTAA
-226 SDGRT
+226 GR
-231 VRLNLGTDGSALV
+231 VRLNLGSDASAPV
-244 EVSADEVYM
+244 EVSTDEIYLI
-253 VRVWRPHPARYWE
+253 RIWRPHPARYWE

-292 DSRLAGAGI
+292 DSRLAGAGL

-315 AADQNAYGAPDPF
+315 AADAYGTGQPDPF
-328 VAALMDSMLRP
+328 VSALMESMLRP

-357 DEAADKMSH
+357 DEAADKVSH
-366 LTFSSALDA
+366 LTFSSALDS

-428 ICDALTSQYLRPV
+428 ICEALTSQYLRPV
-441 LLSAGLGEDEVRT
+441 LLSAGLSEDVVRT

-473 ALNLHRAGA
+473 ALNLHKSGA
-482 VSDEALRE
+482 ISDEALRE

-497 DAKPL
+497 DEKPL
-502 DERAL
+502 EERAL
-507 MQALAMVSKRP
+507 MNAIALATKQPALLTSP
-518 DLMGTIGIGPLTEE
+518 GLGPITEE
-532 ILKAYKGDY
+532 LLKVYRGDY
-541 SAPSEALRELALPP
+541 SAPSPSLTPAAGAQGGSLPSNGG
-555 TPPAPTDPAEDGPS
+555 A
-569 APRPDQDGPGRP
+569 PGRP
-581 PSGADAAE
+581 ANDQA
-589 PGRVPGSEA
+589 PGRLPSDQEPVSSENGA
-598 PISSGDARPES
+598 HPES
-609 STTAPAGA
+609 PTTPPVGA

>member
-1 MTAAPAP
+1 MTI
-8 RSSTVSSLDAYR
+8 STAISRYR

-25 RRGVI
+25 RRGTI
-30 VQQAPAS
+30 VQAPPAS
-37 STVPAPPTPRAL
+37 AL
-49 TAAASRPAPRTAQAS
+49 TAAASRPQARAAAAARAAS
-64 PRATSSSAH
+64 PAVSKPSPSA
-73 ASRGSSPGP
+73 

-117 QHKPATGPH
+117 QHRPTDGPH
-126 SSLRDDETDA
+126 SSLRDEDTDV
-136 TDTAAGPAAGLAEA
+136 TDTAPTATAALAES
-150 VLAALGAS
+150 VLSALGAS

-184 PRHVIDEVSPS
+184 PSHLVPGIDVSDPT
-195 SAPAVTAPSPD
+195 ATAPSPD
-206 PALTDLVW
+206 PSLADLVW
-214 RVLAVTEVSSVG
+214 RVLAVTEVVTVAAPTQTSAGRVRLSLG
-226 SDGRT
+226 SDAAP
-231 VRLNLGTDGSALV
+231 DPV
-244 EVSADEVYM
+244 EVSTDEVYM
-253 VRVWRPHPARYWE
+253 IRIWRPHPARYWE

-292 DSRLAGAGI
+292 DSRLAGAGL
-301 LVVPSSASAALASD
+301 LVVPSSASAALAAD
-315 AADQNAYGAPDPF
+315 AADAYGHDQPDPF
-328 VAALMDSMLRP
+328 VSALMESMLRP

-357 DEAADKMSH
+357 DEAADKVSH
-366 LTFSSALDA
+366 LTFSSALDS

-428 ICDALTSQYLRPV
+428 ICEALTSQYLRPV
-441 LLSAGLGEDEVRT
+441 LLSAGLAEETVRT

-473 ALNLHRAGA
+473 ALNLHKSGA
-482 VSDEALRE
+482 ISDEALRE

-497 DAKPL
+497 DEKPL
-502 DERAL
+502 EERAV
-507 MQALAMVSKRP
+507 MQALALAAKQPALLTSP
-518 DLMGTIGIGPLTEE
+518 GLGPVAEE
-532 ILKAYKGDY
+532 VLKVYRGDY
-541 SAPSEALRELALPP
+541 SAPPADLLPAAPAQGGSLPSSNGGAPGRPASDTSPGRTSGADQPVSSENGAHPESPT
-555 TPPAPTDPAEDGPS
+555 TPPA
-569 APRPDQDGPGRP
+569 
-581 PSGADAAE
+581 GA
-589 PGRVPGSEA
+589 
-598 PISSGDARPES
+598 
-609 STTAPAGA
+609 

>member
-1 MTAAPAP
+1 MTASPVD
-8 RSSTVSSLDAYR
+8 RYR

-30 VQQAPAS
+30 VQAPPTAS
-37 STVPAPPTPRAL
+37 STSL
-49 TAAASRPAPRTAQAS
+49 TAAASRPAR
-64 PRATSSSAH
+64 RATGAAAPSSQAQRTP
-73 ASRGSSPGP
+73 AA

-105 LAGRLSQARLYV
+105 LSGRLSQARLYV
-117 QHKPATGPH
+117 QHKPADGPH

-136 TDTAAGPAAGLAEA
+136 TDTAPTATAALAEA

-184 PRHVIDEVSPS
+184 PAHLVPS
-195 SAPAVTAPSPD
+195 VDPADPTQTAPSPD
-206 PALTDLVW
+206 PTLSDLVW
-214 RVLAVTEVSSVG
+214 RVLAVTEVTTVAAPTPVAP
-226 SDGRT
+226 GR
-231 VRLNLGTDGSALV
+231 VRLNLGSDASAPV
-244 EVSADEVYM
+244 EVSTDEVYM
-253 VRVWRPHPARYWE
+253 IRIWRPHPARYWE

-292 DSRLAGAGI
+292 DSRLAGAGL

-315 AADQNAYGAPDPF
+315 AADAYSSGQPDPF
-328 VAALMDSMLRP
+328 VSALMESMLRP

-357 DEAADKMSH
+357 DEAADKVSH
-366 LTFSSALDA
+366 LTFSSALDS

-428 ICDALTSQYLRPV
+428 ICEALTSQYLRPV
-441 LLSAGLGEDEVRT
+441 LLSAGLSPDTVLT

-473 ALNLHRAGA
+473 ALNLHKSGA
-482 VSDEALRE
+482 ISDEALRE

-497 DAKPL
+497 DEKPL
-502 DERAL
+502 EERAL
-507 MQALAMVSKRP
+507 MNAIALATKQPALLTSP
-518 DLMGTIGIGPLTEE
+518 GLGPITEE
-532 ILKAYKGDY
+532 LLKVYRGDY
-541 SAPSEALRELALPP
+541 SAPDPSLQPAAPAQGGSLP
-555 TPPAPTDPAEDGPS
+555 ASQPS
-569 APRPDQDGPGRP
+569 NGGAPGRP
-581 PSGADAAE
+581 ANDLA
-589 PGRVPGSEA
+589 PGRLPSDQEPVSSENGA
-598 PISSGDARPES
+598 HPES
-609 STTAPAGA
+609 PTTPPVGA

>member
-1 MTAAPAP
+1 MTHAPDTSPLQAAVA
-8 RSSTVSSLDAYR
+8 SYR

-25 RRGVI
+25 RRGTVI
-30 VQQAPAS
+30 QAPPPAPR
-37 STVPAPPTPRAL
+37 VPAPSPAPAPAPAPRVQAPRVL
-49 TAAASRPAPRTAQAS
+49 TAAGARPARRTA
-64 PRATSSSAH
+64 AH
-73 ASRGSSPGP
+73 ASTSQQAQRTPAAL
-82 RSWQAEAWAAY
+82 SWQAEAWAAY

-117 QHKPATGPH
+117 RHKPTDGPH
-126 SSLRDDETDA
+126 SSLRDEA
-136 TDTAAGPAAGLAEA
+136 TDVADTATGPTAALAEA

-184 PRHVIDEVSPS
+184 PAHLVPGVDPS
-195 SAPAVTAPSPD
+195 DPSATAPSPD
-206 PALTDLVW
+206 PALADLVW
-214 RVLAVTEVSSVG
+214 RVLAVSEVVTVASPTPTAAGRVRLSLG
-226 SDGRT
+226 SDSH
-231 VRLNLGTDGSALV
+231 VPV
-244 EVSADEVYM
+244 EVSTDEVYM
-253 VRVWRPHPARYWE
+253 IRIWRPHPARYWE

-292 DSRLAGAGI
+292 DSRLAGAGL
-301 LVVPSSASAALASD
+301 LVVPSSASAALAAD
-315 AADQNAYGAPDPF
+315 AADAYGHDQPDPF
-328 VAALMDSMLRP
+328 VSALMESMLRP

-357 DEAADKMSH
+357 DEAADKVSH
-366 LTFSSALDA
+366 LTFSSALDS

-428 ICDALTSQYLRPV
+428 ICEALTSQYLRPV
-441 LLSAGLGEDEVRT
+441 LLSAGLAEEAVRT

-473 ALNLHRAGA
+473 ALNLHKSGA
-482 VSDEALRE
+482 ISDEALRE

-497 DAKPL
+497 DEKPL
-502 DERAL
+502 EERAV
-507 MQALAMVSKRP
+507 MQALALAAKQPALLTSP
-518 DLMGTIGIGPLTEE
+518 GLGPITDEV
-532 ILKAYKGDY
+532 LKVYRGDY
-541 SAPSEALRELALPP
+541 SAPDPSLTPAAAARGGSLPSNGGSPGRPAGDTSPGRLPISDQPVSSENGAHPESPT
-555 TPPAPTDPAEDGPS
+555 TPPA
-569 APRPDQDGPGRP
+569 
-581 PSGADAAE
+581 GA
-589 PGRVPGSEA
+589 
-598 PISSGDARPES
+598 
-609 STTAPAGA
+609 

>member
-1 MTAAPAP
+1 MTALPT
-8 RSSTVSSLDAYR
+8 TVSSLDAYR
-20 SRALA
+20 ARALA

-30 VQQAPAS
+30 VQQPPAPA
-37 STVPAPPTPRAL
+37 TPRSPAL
-49 TAAASRPAPRTAQAS
+49 TAAASRPAAP
-64 PRATSSSAH
+64 
-73 ASRGSSPGP
+73 SRGTTGPGTLPRSQQSPGT

-117 QHKPATGPH
+117 QHKPTAGPH

-136 TDTAAGPAAGLAEA
+136 TDTATSPTARLAEA

-231 VRLNLGTDGSALV
+231 VRLNLGTDGSAPV

-315 AADQNAYGAPDPF
+315 ASDTNAYGAPDPF

-366 LTFSSALDA
+366 LTFSSALDS

-441 LLSAGLGEDEVRT
+441 LLSAGLSEDEVRT

-502 DERAL
+502 GERAL

-518 DLMGTIGIGPLTEE
+518 DLMGTIGIGPLTQE
-532 ILKAYKGDY
+532 ILKAYEGDY

-555 TPPAPTDPAEDGPS
+555 APPTPTEDPAS
-569 APRPDQDGPGRP
+569 ASPKPDQDGPGRP

-598 PISSGDARPES
+598 PVSAGDARPES

>member
-1 MTAAPAP
+1 MTAPT
-8 RSSTVSSLDAYR
+8 SGIDAYR
-20 SRALA
+20 SRALS

-30 VQQAPAS
+30 VQHP
-37 STVPAPPTPRAL
+37 PAPSRAL
-49 TAAASRPAPRTAQAS
+49 TAAASRPEAAV
-64 PRATSSSAH
+64 RATPPAG
-73 ASRGSSPGP
+73 ASRGLASLGS

-117 QHKPATGPH
+117 QHKPVTGPH
-126 SSLRDDETDA
+126 SSLRDDPTDV
-136 TDTAAGPAAGLAEA
+136 TDTAAGPTAQLAEE

-184 PRHVIDEVSPS
+184 PRHVIDAAAPS

-231 VRLNLGTDGSALV
+231 VRLNLGTDGSAPI

-315 AADQNAYGAPDPF
+315 AADSNAYGAPEPF

-441 LLSAGLGEDEVRT
+441 LLSAGLSEDAVRT

-518 DLMGTIGIGPLTEE
+518 DLMGTIGIGPLTKE

-555 TPPAPTDPAEDGPS
+555 TLPTDSPED
-569 APRPDQDGPGRP
+569 APKPDQDGPGRP

>member
-1 MTAAPAP
+1 MTAID
-8 RSSTVSSLDAYR
+8 RYR

-25 RRGVI
+25 RRGTI
-30 VQQAPAS
+30 IQAPP
-37 STVPAPPTPRAL
+37 TLPAPPAAL
-49 TAAASRPAPRTAQAS
+49 TAAASRPARRTSGAAS
-64 PRATSSSAH
+64 PSTAAQRTPAA
-73 ASRGSSPGP
+73 

-105 LAGRLSQARLYV
+105 LSGRLSQARLYV
-117 QHKPATGPH
+117 QHKPPRGEH

-136 TDTAAGPAAGLAEA
+136 TDTAPTAVAALAEA

-184 PRHVIDEVSPS
+184 PAHLVPGIDSTDPTQ
-195 SAPAVTAPSPD
+195 TAPSPD
-206 PALTDLVW
+206 PALSDLVW
-214 RVLAVTEVSSVG
+214 KVLAVTEVTTVAAPTPSAA
-226 SDGRT
+226 GR
-231 VRLNLGTDGSALV
+231 VRLNLGSDASAPI
-244 EVSADEVYM
+244 EVSTDEVYM
-253 VRVWRPHPARYWE
+253 IRIWRPHPARYWE

-292 DSRLAGAGI
+292 DSRLAGAGL

-315 AADQNAYGAPDPF
+315 AADAYSSGQPDPF
-328 VAALMDSMLRP
+328 VSALMESMLRP

-357 DEAADKMSH
+357 DEAADKVSH
-366 LTFSSALDA
+366 LTFSSALDS

-428 ICDALTSQYLRPV
+428 ICEALTSQYLRPV
-441 LLSAGLGEDEVRT
+441 LLSAGLSEDIVRT
-454 LSVGYDVS
+454 LSIGYDVS

-473 ALNLHRAGA
+473 ALNLHKSGA
-482 VSDEALRE
+482 ISDEALRE

-497 DAKPL
+497 DEKPL
-502 DERAL
+502 EERAL
-507 MQALAMVSKRP
+507 MNAIALATKQPALLTSP
-518 DLMGTIGIGPLTEE
+518 GLGPITEE
-532 ILKAYKGDY
+532 LLKVYRGDY
-541 SAPSEALRELALPP
+541 SAPDPSLSPAVGAQGGSLP
-555 TPPAPTDPAEDGPS
+555 ADPSSPS
-569 APRPDQDGPGRP
+569 NGGAPGRP
-581 PSGADAAE
+581 ADDSSPGRLPSDQEPVSSESGAH
-589 PGRVPGSEA
+589 
-598 PISSGDARPES
+598 PES
-609 STTAPAGA
+609 PTTPPTGA

>member
-8 RSSTVSSLDAYR
+8 RASASAVSSLDAYR

-30 VQQAPAS
+30 VQQAPA
-37 STVPAPPTPRAL
+37 PRTL
-49 TAAASRPAPRTAQAS
+49 TAAASRPTAAAARSRTTPPAG
-64 PRATSSSAH
+64 
-73 ASRGSSPGP
+73 ASRGSALGS
-82 RSWQAEAWAAY
+82 RSWQEEAWAAY

-136 TDTAAGPAAGLAEA
+136 TDTAPTASASLAEA
-150 VLAALGAS
+150 VLSALGAS

-231 VRLNLGTDGSALV
+231 VRLNLGTDGSAPV

-315 AADQNAYGAPDPF
+315 AADSSAYGAPDPF

-366 LTFSSALDA
+366 LTFSSALDS

-441 LLSAGLGEDEVRT
+441 LLSAGLSEDEVRT

-507 MQALAMVSKRP
+507 MQALAMVTKRP
-518 DLMGTIGIGPLTEE
+518 DLMGTLGIGPLTEE
-532 ILKAYKGDY
+532 ILKAYNGDY
-541 SAPSEALRELALPP
+541 SAPSEALRALALPP
-555 TPPAPTDPAEDGPS
+555 TPPAPAASPEDGPS
-569 APRPDQDGPGRP
+569 APKPDQDGPGRP

>member
-1 MTAAPAP
+1 MTTA
-8 RSSTVSSLDAYR
+8 TVTPVDRYR
-20 SRALA
+20 RRALA
-25 RRGVI
+25 RRGTI
-30 VQQAPAS
+30 VQ
-37 STVPAPPTPRAL
+37 APPSPPTSPAL
-49 TAAASRPAPRTAQAS
+49 TAAAARPAAHASSASAAS
-64 PRATSSSAH
+64 PRRAASGTLSGANSA
-73 ASRGSSPGP
+73 ST
-82 RSWQAEAWAAY
+82 SWQAEAWAAY

-117 QHKPATGPH
+117 QYSPASGPH
-126 SSLRDDETDA
+126 SSLRDDPTDVI
-136 TDTAAGPAAGLAEA
+136 DTAPAAVATLAEA

-184 PRHVIDEVSPS
+184 PADLVPD
-195 SAPAVTAPSPD
+195 ADPATTAPSPD
-206 PALTDLVW
+206 PTLSDLVW
-214 RVLAVTEVSSVG
+214 RVLAVTEVVTIEAPTPTSA
-226 SDGRT
+226 GR
-231 VRLNLGTDGSALV
+231 VRLNLGSGSAATSLPV
-244 EVSADEVYM
+244 EVSTDDVYM
-253 VRVWRPHPARYWE
+253 IRIWRPHPARYWE

-292 DSRLAGAGI
+292 DSRLAGAGL
-301 LVVPSSASAALASD
+301 LVVPSSATAALAAD
-315 AADQNAYGAPDPF
+315 AADAYSSDQPDPF
-328 VAALMDSMLRP
+328 VAALMESMLRP
-339 IENRDDASA
+339 IEDRDDASA

-357 DEAADKMSH
+357 DEAADKVNH
-366 LTFSSALDA
+366 LTFSSALDS

-428 ICDALTSQYLRPV
+428 VCEALTSQYLRPV
-441 LLSAGLGEDEVRT
+441 LLSAGLDPDTVRT

-473 ALNLHRAGA
+473 ALNLHKSGA
-482 VSDEALRE
+482 ISDEALRE

-497 DAKPL
+497 DEKPL
-502 DERAL
+502 EERAV
-507 MQALAMVSKRP
+507 MQALALAAKQPALLTSP
-518 DLMGTIGIGPLTEE
+518 GLGPVAEE
-532 ILKAYKGDY
+532 VLKVYRGDY
-541 SAPSEALRELALPP
+541 SAPPADLAPAAPAQGGSLPAAP
-555 TPPAPTDPAEDGPS
+555 PPASPS
-569 APRPDQDGPGRP
+569 SPSNGGSPGRP
-581 PSGADAAE
+581 ANDTA
-589 PGRVPGSEA
+589 PGRTPGAEQPVSSENGA
-598 PISSGDARPES
+598 HPES
-609 STTAPAGA
+609 PTTPPVGA

>member
-1 MTAAPAP
+1 MTAQPAP
-8 RSSTVSSLDAYR
+8 HASASTVSSLDAYR

-30 VQQAPAS
+30 IQQP
-37 STVPAPPTPRAL
+37 PAPSTATATARSL
-49 TAAASRPAPRTAQAS
+49 TAAATRPARAS
-64 PRATSSSAH
+64 AAAPTSSPAL
-73 ASRGSSPGP
+73 GS

-117 QHKPATGPH
+117 QHSPLSGPH
-126 SSLRDDETDA
+126 SSLRDDPTDV
-136 TDTAAGPAAGLAEA
+136 TDTAAGPTARLAEA

-206 PALTDLVW
+206 PALSDLVW
-214 RVLAVTEVSSVG
+214 RVLAVTEVSAVG
-226 SDGRT
+226 QDGRR
-231 VRLNLGTDGSALV
+231 VRLNLGTDGSAPV

-315 AADQNAYGAPDPF
+315 AADSSAYGAPDPF

-366 LTFSSALDA
+366 LTFSTALDS

-441 LLSAGLGEDEVRT
+441 LLSAGLSEDEVRT

-518 DLMGTIGIGPLTEE
+518 DLMGTIGIGPLTQE

-541 SAPSEALRELALPP
+541 SAPSPTLRELALPP
-555 TPPAPTDPAEDGPS
+555 TAPAD
-569 APRPDQDGPGRP
+569 APKPDQDGPGRP

-609 STTAPAGA
+609 STTAPTGA

>member
-8 RSSTVSSLDAYR
+8 RPATVSSIDAYR

-30 VQQAPAS
+30 VQQP
-37 STVPAPPTPRAL
+37 PAPSTATAAARSL
-49 TAAASRPAPRTAQAS
+49 TAAATRPARAAAS
-64 PRATSSSAH
+64 VAA
-73 ASRGSSPGP
+73 SSPALGS

-126 SSLRDDETDA
+126 SSLRDDPTDV
-136 TDTAAGPAAGLAEA
+136 TDTAPGPTARLAEV

-184 PRHVIDEVSPS
+184 PRHVIDAAAPS

-226 SDGRT
+226 STGDR
-231 VRLNLGTDGSALV
+231 VRLNLGTDGSAPV
-244 EVSADEVYM
+244 EVAADEVYM

-315 AADQNAYGAPDPF
+315 AADSSAYGAPDPF

-366 LTFSSALDA
+366 LTFSTALDS

-555 TPPAPTDPAEDGPS
+555 TAPAD

-609 STTAPAGA
+609 STTAPTGA

>member
-1 MTAAPAP
+1 MTAVPHT
-8 RSSTVSSLDAYR
+8 STVSSLDAYR

-30 VQQAPAS
+30 VQQPPAPAAS
-37 STVPAPPTPRAL
+37 AL
-49 TAAASRPAPRTAQAS
+49 TAAATR
-64 PRATSSSAH
+64 PRAAAPAAG
-73 ASRGSSPGP
+73 ASRSQGSPGSLGS
-82 RSWQAEAWAAY
+82 RSWQSEAWAAY

-117 QHKPATGPH
+117 QHKPATGQH
-126 SSLRDDETDA
+126 SSLRDDPTDA
-136 TDTAAGPAAGLAEA
+136 TDTATGPTAQLAEA

-184 PRHVIDEVSPS
+184 PRHVINAVAPS
-195 SAPAVTAPSPD
+195 SAPVVTAPSPD

-231 VRLNLGTDGSALV
+231 VRLNLGTDGSAPV

-357 DEAADKMSH
+357 DEAADKLNH
-366 LTFSSALDA
+366 LTFSTALDS

-441 LLSAGLGEDEVRT
+441 LLSAGLSEDEVRT

-507 MQALAMVSKRP
+507 MQALAMVTKRP

-541 SAPSEALRELALPP
+541 SAPPQALRELALPP
-555 TPPAPTDPAEDGPS
+555 TLPADFPED
-569 APRPDQDGPGRP
+569 APKPDQDGPGRP

>member
-1 MTAAPAP
+1 MTASNAID
-8 RSSTVSSLDAYR
+8 RYR

-25 RRGVI
+25 RRGTI
-30 VQQAPAS
+30 IQAPPPAS
-37 STVPAPPTPRAL
+37 L
-49 TAAASRPAPRTAQAS
+49 TAAASRPARRGGASAPAAQQRT
-64 PRATSSSAH
+64 PSAL
-73 ASRGSSPGP
+73 
-82 RSWQAEAWAAY
+82 SWQAEAWAAY

-105 LAGRLSQARLYV
+105 LSGRLSQARLYV
-117 QHKPATGPH
+117 QHKPSTGEH

-136 TDTAAGPAAGLAEA
+136 TDTAPTATAALAEA

-184 PRHVIDEVSPS
+184 PAYLVPGLD
-195 SAPAVTAPSPD
+195 PATRTTATAPSPD
-206 PALTDLVW
+206 PALSDLVW
-214 RVLAVTEVSSVG
+214 RVLAVTEVHTVAVPTPTAA
-226 SDGRT
+226 GR
-231 VRLNLGTDGSALV
+231 VRLNLGSDASTPI
-244 EVSADEVYM
+244 EVSTDEIYM
-253 VRVWRPHPARYWE
+253 IRIWRPHPARYWE

-292 DSRLAGAGI
+292 DSRLAGAGL

-315 AADQNAYGAPDPF
+315 AADAYSSGQPDPF
-328 VAALMDSMLRP
+328 VSALMESMLRP

-357 DEAADKMSH
+357 DEAADKVSH
-366 LTFSSALDA
+366 LTFSSALDS

-428 ICDALTSQYLRPV
+428 ICEALTSQYLRPV
-441 LLSAGLGEDEVRT
+441 LLSAGLSEDVVRT

-473 ALNLHRAGA
+473 ALNLHKSGA
-482 VSDEALRE
+482 ISDEALRE

-497 DAKPL
+497 DEKPL
-502 DERAL
+502 EERAL
-507 MQALAMVSKRP
+507 MNAIALATKQPALLTSP
-518 DLMGTIGIGPLTEE
+518 GLGPITEE
-532 ILKAYKGDY
+532 LLKVYRGDY
-541 SAPSEALRELALPP
+541 SAPDPALS
-555 TPPAPTDPAEDGPS
+555 PAAGAQGGSLPTDPQ
-569 APRPDQDGPGRP
+569 APPNGGAPGRP
-581 PSGADAAE
+581 ANDQA
-589 PGRVPGSEA
+589 PGRLPSDQEPVSSENGA
-598 PISSGDARPES
+598 HPES
-609 STTAPAGA
+609 PTTPPTGA

>member
-1 MTAAPAP
+1 MTAID
-8 RSSTVSSLDAYR
+8 RYR

-25 RRGVI
+25 RRGTI
-30 VQQAPAS
+30 IQAPPAAP
-37 STVPAPPTPRAL
+37 VPAPSRGL
-49 TAAASRPAPRTAQAS
+49 TAAASRPARGGASSAS
-64 PRATSSSAH
+64 PHQPAQRPPSA
-73 ASRGSSPGP
+73 

-105 LAGRLSQARLYV
+105 LSGRLSQARLYV
-117 QHKPATGPH
+117 QHKPADGPH
-126 SSLRDDETDA
+126 SSLRDDETDV
-136 TDTAAGPAAGLAEA
+136 TDTATAAVASLAEA

-184 PRHVIDEVSPS
+184 PAHLVPGIDSTDPT
-195 SAPAVTAPSPD
+195 ATAPSPD
-206 PALTDLVW
+206 PALSDLVW
-214 RVLAVTEVSSVG
+214 RVLAVTEVTTVAAPTPTAA
-226 SDGRT
+226 GR
-231 VRLNLGTDGSALV
+231 VRLNLGSDASAPV
-244 EVSADEVYM
+244 EVSTDEIYLI
-253 VRVWRPHPARYWE
+253 RIWRPHPARYWE

-292 DSRLAGAGI
+292 DSRLAGAGL

-315 AADQNAYGAPDPF
+315 AADAYGTGQPDPF
-328 VAALMDSMLRP
+328 VSALMESMLRP

-357 DEAADKMSH
+357 DEAADKVSH
-366 LTFSSALDA
+366 LTFSSALDS

-428 ICDALTSQYLRPV
+428 ICEALTSQYLRPV
-441 LLSAGLGEDEVRT
+441 LLSAGLSEDVVRT
-454 LSVGYDVS
+454 LTVGYDVS

-473 ALNLHRAGA
+473 ALNLHKSGA
-482 VSDEALRE
+482 ISDEALRE

-497 DAKPL
+497 DEKPL
-502 DERAL
+502 EERAL
-507 MQALAMVSKRP
+507 MNAIALATKQPALLTSP
-518 DLMGTIGIGPLTEE
+518 GLGPITEE
-532 ILKAYKGDY
+532 LLKVYRGDY
-541 SAPSEALRELALPP
+541 SAPPASLTPAAGAQGGSLPSNGG
-555 TPPAPTDPAEDGPS
+555 A
-569 APRPDQDGPGRP
+569 PGRP
-581 PSGADAAE
+581 ANDQA
-589 PGRVPGSEA
+589 PGRLPSDQEPVSSENGA
-598 PISSGDARPES
+598 HPES
-609 STTAPAGA
+609 PTTPPVGA

>member
-1 MTAAPAP
+1 MNASP
-8 RSSTVSSLDAYR
+8 VSSIDAYR

-30 VQQAPAS
+30 VQQPPSAPSPGAPTS
-37 STVPAPPTPRAL
+37 SAARAL
-49 TAAASRPAPRTAQAS
+49 TAAASRPS
-64 PRATSSSAH
+64 RAGSSAQTATARP
-73 ASRGSSPGP
+73 ASGATLGS
-82 RSWQAEAWAAY
+82 RSWQSEAWAAY

-117 QHKPATGPH
+117 QHNPLTGPH
-126 SSLRDDETDA
+126 SSLRDDPTDV
-136 TDTAAGPAAGLAEA
+136 TDTASGPTAQLAEA

-184 PRHVIDEVSPS
+184 PRHVIDEASPS
-195 SAPAVTAPSPD
+195 AAPAVTAPSPD

-214 RVLAVTEVSSVG
+214 RVLAVTEVSSVDR
-226 SDGRT
+226 DGRT
-231 VRLNLGTDGSALV
+231 VRLNLGTDGSAPV
-244 EVSADEVYM
+244 EVSSDEVYM

-315 AADQNAYGAPDPF
+315 AADSNAYGAPDPF

-366 LTFSSALDA
+366 LTFSSALDS

-441 LLSAGLGEDEVRT
+441 LLSAGLAEDEVRT

-507 MQALAMVSKRP
+507 MQALAMVTKRP

-541 SAPSEALRELALPP
+541 SAPSEALRALAVPP
-555 TPPAPTDPAEDGPS
+555 TVTAGPDAPA
-569 APRPDQDGPGRP
+569 PDQDGPGRP